1 MLKQYGDT
9 LVQHVDNQAA
19 DEFEAATYHKAG
31 TVGQYT
37 SLLGAELAGAVLA
50 WALPGQDSLWSAA
63 VLIVPVIGGF
73 ASSQWM
79 RNYVAAPAAQLM
91 PRTPLIIYLLLCVV
105 WVAGLVVNGG
115 FSGESGSSAATGAIV
130 GAIAAAVLVGPF
142 TRWRRKQDRKRLDA
156 QLDE

>member
-9 LVQHVDNQAA
+9 LVQHVDNQAT

-37 SLLGAELAGAVLA
+37 SLLGTALAGAVLA

-63 VLIVPVIGGF
+63 VLIVPVVGGF

-91 PRTPLIIYLLLCVV
+91 PRTPLVIYLLLCVV

-115 FSGESGSSAATGAIV
+115 FSGERGSNAATGAIV
-130 GAIAAAVLVGPF
+130 GAIAAAVLVGPI
-142 TRWRRKQDRKRLDA
+142 TRWRSKQDRKRLDA

>member
-9 LVQHVDNQAA
+9 LVQHVDNQAT
-19 DEFEAATYHKAG
+19 DEFEAATYRKAG

-37 SLLGAELAGAVLA
+37 SLLGTALAGAVLA

-63 VLIVPVIGGF
+63 VLIVPVVAGF

-91 PRTPLIIYLLLCVV
+91 PRTPLIIYPL
-105 WVAGLVVNGG
+105 A
-115 FSGESGSSAATGAIV
+115 
-130 GAIAAAVLVGPF
+130 P
-142 TRWRRKQDRKRLDA
+142 
-156 QLDE
+156 